1 MRSQVS
7 FAGGSSGR
15 EEFPADFFAAV
26 NQRDEDTAFASVRRV
41 AMLPDGQPSPRVVEL
56 GGEWDSSVVVS
67 LAWLKE
73 ECCAGSLGGEERFCG
88 KRRGTCTIAGHK
100 KSTRT
105 VKEGWYIAAGSRL
118 SGYYWVPSLP
128 TERDGGPITATGA
141 AYLSQLS
148 DPLRMTR
155 ASWMLVMEAWHEWNA
170 LRRPRLLQR
179 EVGPS
184 TPSTLGMGESL
195 PLLPSRRE
203 TPAPLGTTHRAP
215 RKLEVFTD
223 IDVRVEEE
231 QNGPSVDPF
240 DAVFEGFV
248 DEGPF
253 STGLDATEHEPV
265 PVEAARTRRGSG
277 TPTDRNWTDMERRLE
292 QQARDAADAG
302 IQLGAMVAEVGRLKR
317 AMDAMVQ
324 AMDEQMELRTCRL
337 ADVETEG
344 QALRRRVASLEAERG
359 AEVDTALVA
368 RVQTCE
374 DNLFNEQGVVPQ
386 LALTLRNFKERVDSG
401 GGIECNG
408 LRFPSMREALDW
420 YTVKGVSTPGL
431 FIDAL
436 ALLHGI
442 SGAYVSMAHS
452 GKRRETQG
460 KNKFTNDVEE
470 FVVQS
475 FDTTIPGSF
484 VGGKHEVDG
493 ASAHAVLKAALKNFQ
508 AWKPRGELTTGLS
521 TQILDGVGQ
530 RNKQMRAF
538 RQEHTYDLEVKEL
551 SQGLLFDSVQFC
563 QELVG
568 FINTQNDSL
577 THDTTYTAEQIW
589 DMQLECIRTIF
600 QELADARSEFMMPAQ
615 SVPAYYMWGMLKAWE
630 IQQRYLRNHFKD
642 DPALMGIFVRRV
654 ILQAGNDGFKDK
666 FAKLDKL
673 QDQVIEHNRVHTQA
687 ISQLKTIVA
696 KIKQ

>member
-1 MRSQVS
+1 
-7 FAGGSSGR
+7 
-15 EEFPADFFAAV
+15 
-26 NQRDEDTAFASVRRV
+26 
-41 AMLPDGQPSPRVVEL
+41 
-56 GGEWDSSVVVS
+56 
-67 LAWLKE
+67 
-73 ECCAGSLGGEERFCG
+73 
-88 KRRGTCTIAGHK
+88 
-100 KSTRT
+100 
-105 VKEGWYIAAGSRL
+105 
-118 SGYYWVPSLP
+118 
-128 TERDGGPITATGA
+128 
-141 AYLSQLS
+141 LS

-155 ASWMLVMEAWHEWNA
+155 ASWTLVMEAWHEWNA
-170 LRRPRLLQR
+170 LRCPRSVQR

-184 TPSTLGMGESL
+184 TPSTLGMGEPL
-195 PLLPSRRE
+195 PPLRSRRE
-203 TPAPLGTTHRAP
+203 TLAPLDTTHRASRGFEALADSDAP
-215 RKLEVFTD
+215 VAEGQSAV
-223 IDVRVEEE
+223 VH
-231 QNGPSVDPF
+231 DPF
-240 DAVFEGFV
+240 DVVFDGFV
-248 DEGPF
+248 DDPPY
-253 STGLDATEHEPV
+253 STQVDATEREPV
-265 PVEAARTRRGSG
+265 PPESVGMRRSG
-277 TPTDRNWTDMERRLE
+277 GPPRDQALEDMERRLA
-292 QQARDAADAG
+292 QQARDALAAG
-302 IQLGAMVAEVGRLKR
+302 IELDAMVAEVARLKR
-317 AMDAMVQ
+317 AMEAMVQ
-324 AMDEQMELRTCRL
+324 SVDEQLDSRTQRL
-337 ADVETEG
+337 TDLETEG
-344 QALRRRVASLEAERG
+344 RALRRRVASLEAERG
-359 AEVDTALVA
+359 VEVDTGLVA
-368 RVQTCE
+368 RIQTCE
-374 DNLFNEQGVVPQ
+374 ENLFNEQGVVPQ

-408 LRFPSMREALDW
+408 LRFPSLREALDW
-420 YTVKGVSTPGL
+420 YTSKAVATLGL

-460 KNKFTNDVEE
+460 KNKFGNDVEE

-493 ASAHAVLKAALKNFQ
+493 ASAHAVLKSALKNFQ

-538 RQEHTYDLEVKEL
+538 RQEHTSDPEVKEL

-577 THDTTYTAEQIW
+577 THDTTYSPEQIW

-654 ILQAGNDGFKDK
+654 VLQAGNDGFKDK

-687 ISQLKTIVA
+687 ISQLKTLVA

>member
-1 MRSQVS
+1 MRAQVS
-7 FAGGSSGR
+7 FSGESSGR
-15 EEFPADFFAAV
+15 EEFPSDFFAAV
-26 NQRDEDTAFASVRRV
+26 NQRAEDAAFASVRRV

-118 SGYYWVPSLP
+118 TGYYWAPSLP
-128 TERDGGPITATGA
+128 TERDGGPITAAGA

-155 ASWMLVMEAWHEWNA
+155 ASWMLVIEAWHEWNA
-170 LRRPRLLQR
+170 LRRPRSVQR
-179 EVGPS
+179 EAGPS
-184 TPSTLGMGESL
+184 TPSTLGMGEPL
-195 PLLPSRRE
+195 PAFTARR
-203 TPAPLGTTHRAP
+203 TTLAPLDTTHRLP
-215 RKLEVFTD
+215 QGLEVLAD
-223 IDVRVEEE
+223 IDAPAVEEQKE
-231 QNGPSVDPF
+231 AGLDPF
-240 DAVFEGFV
+240 DAVFDGFV
-248 DEGPF
+248 DDAPY
-253 STGLDATEHEPV
+253 TARVDATEREPGPVEPV
-265 PVEAARTRRGSG
+265 MARRAAVASE
-277 TPTDRNWTDMERRLE
+277 DRNWADMSRRLE
-292 QQARDAADAG
+292 QQARDTLDAG
-302 IQLGAMVAEVGRLKR
+302 IQLEAMAAEVGRMKR
-317 AMDAMVQ
+317 AMEAMVQ
-324 AMDEQMELRTCRL
+324 AMDEQMELRTRRL

-344 QALRRRVASLEAERG
+344 HALRRRVASLEAERG
-359 AEVDTALVA
+359 VEVDTGLAA
-368 RVQTCE
+368 RIQTCE

-408 LRFPSMREALDW
+408 LRFPSLREALDW
-420 YTVKGVSTPGL
+420 YTFKAISTPGL

-442 SGAYVSMAHS
+442 SGAYVSMAYS

-460 KNKFTNDVEE
+460 KNKFSNDVEE

-493 ASAHAVLKAALKNFQ
+493 ASAHAVLKSALKNFQ

-538 RQEHTYDLEVKEL
+538 RQEHTSDAEVKEL

-577 THDTTYTAEQIW
+577 THDTTYSPEQIW

-654 ILQAGNDGFKDK
+654 VLQAGNDGFKDK